1 MSFAAKWID
10 LQGGKPEIYR
20 LQEIPMPK
28 QTKPPLERPTIYDVA
43 RHAGV
48 SPATVSNVQR
58 GVKTVSLENV
68 HKVKEAVLTLGYRRD
83 QRAANLRSS
92 RGALIGLIIPD
103 FANPFYGALVAAC
116 EKLADAEG
124 FRLVA
129 VSNHDDFENEV
140 RHIQELIDWRV
151 AGLMIVPRTA
161 QVPGIDALIADG
173 VPTVVL
179 DRVMEGCPFDSVD
192 VDNSESCGQMVQK
205 FYAAGHRHLLVVAT
219 SLVLPN
225 MQARLDGV
233 ISAAAQ
239 MPERMEIEVI
249 RSGLDLE
256 SATRVMVQRFETGPL
271 PTAIFSL
278 FIQGT
283 LASLR
288 EITRCE
294 LSIPDQISLA
304 GFDDF
309 EWMQVIHPPVAAV
322 IQPVAGLAQTAMR
335 LLTDR
340 MAAPLQKPRHAQLAC
355 TLQSRGSIG
364 RIHRR

>member
-1 MSFAAKWID
+1 
-10 LQGGKPEIYR
+10 
-20 LQEIPMPK
+20 MPS
-28 QTKPPLERPTIYDVA
+28 QTKTAVDRPTIYDVA

-68 HKVKEAVLTLGYRRD
+68 RKVNEAVLALGYRRD
-83 QRAANLRSS
+83 QRAANLRSN

-103 FANPFYGALVAAC
+103 FTNPFYGALVAAC
-116 EKLADAEG
+116 EKLADAQG

-140 RHIQELIDWRV
+140 RHIKELIDWRV
-151 AGLMIVPRTA
+151 AGVLIVPSTA
-161 QVPGIDALIADG
+161 KVPGIDALIADG

-179 DRVMEGCPFDSVD
+179 DRVMEDCPFDSVN
-192 VDNSESCGQMVQK
+192 VDNSESCGQMVQQ
-205 FYAAGHRHLLVVAT
+205 FYDAGHRHLLVAAA
-219 SLVLPN
+219 SIELPN
-225 MQARLDGV
+225 MQARLGGV
-233 ISAAAQ
+233 IRAAAQ
-239 MPERMEIEVI
+239 MPEPMEIEVI

-256 SATRVMVQRFETGPL
+256 SATKVMVQRFETGPL

-288 EITRCE
+288 EITRFD
-294 LSIPDQISLA
+294 LSMPNQISLA

-309 EWMQVIHPPVAAV
+309 EWMQVMHPPVAAV
-322 IQPVAGLAQTAMR
+322 IQPVAGLAETAMR

-340 MAAPLQKPRHAQLAC
+340 MAAPLQKRRHEQLAC
-355 TLQSRGSIG
+355 SLQSRGSIG
-364 RIHRR
+364 RIKPY